1 MLFKSKGN
9 DKKLRISVETYNT
22 SPVNYV
28 RINVRDGDNS
38 RIITRSIDSLGF
50 VDISYIDLDD
60 LLLLTER
67 AYEAGKSG
75 REFELSF
82 REYAE
87 DGELYAEDG
96 ELLDEY

>member
-1 MLFKSKGN
+1 M
-9 DKKLRISVETYNT
+9 RISVETYT
-22 SPVNYV
+22 MRPESYV
-28 RINVRDGDNS
+28 RINVRDGDCG
-38 RIITRSIDSLGF
+38 RIITRSIDSLGL

-75 REFELSF
+75 KEFELSF
-82 REYAE
+82 REYT
-87 DGELYAEDG
+87 EDG

>member
-1 MLFKSKGN
+1 M
-9 DKKLRISVETYNT
+9 RISVETYDMR
-22 SPVNYV
+22 PVSYI

-38 RIITRSIDSLGF
+38 RIITRSIDSLGL

-75 REFELSF
+75 KEFELSF
-82 REYAE
+82 REYS
-87 DGELYAEDG
+87 EDG

>member
-1 MLFKSKGN
+1 M
-9 DKKLRISVETYNT
+9 RISVETYAMR
-22 SPVNYV
+22 PVSYV
-28 RINVRDGDNS
+28 RINVRDGDNG
-38 RIITRSIDSLGF
+38 RIITRSIDSLGL

-75 REFELSF
+75 KEFEVTF
-82 REYAE
+82 REYT
-87 DGELYAEDG
+87 EDG

>member
-1 MLFKSKGN
+1 M
-9 DKKLRISVETYNT
+9 RISVETYDT
-22 SPVNYV
+22 RPVSYV

-38 RIITRSIDSLGF
+38 RIITRSVDSLGF

-67 AYEAGKSG
+67 AYEAGKCG
-75 REFELSF
+75 KGFELSF
-82 REYAE
+82 REYT
-87 DGELYAEDG
+87 EDG

>member
-1 MLFKSKGN
+1 MWSKGD
-9 DKKLRISVETYNT
+9 DKKFRISVETYAMR
-22 SPVNYV
+22 PVSYV

-60 LLLLTER
+60 LLILTER

-75 REFELSF
+75 KEFELSF
-82 REYAE
+82 REYT
-87 DGELYAEDG
+87 EDG

>member
-1 MLFKSKGN
+1 M
-9 DKKLRISVETYNT
+9 RISVETFDT
-22 SPVNYV
+22 RPVSYV

-38 RIITRSIDSLGF
+38 RIITRSIDSLGL

-67 AYEAGKSG
+67 AYEAGKRG
-75 REFELSF
+75 KEFKLSF

-87 DGELYAEDG
+87 DGELLAEDG